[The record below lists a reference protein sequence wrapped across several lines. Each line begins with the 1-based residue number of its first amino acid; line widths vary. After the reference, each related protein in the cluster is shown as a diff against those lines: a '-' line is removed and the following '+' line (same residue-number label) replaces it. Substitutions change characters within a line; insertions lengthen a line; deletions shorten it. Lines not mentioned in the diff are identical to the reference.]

1 MNPIVFNL
9 GPLEIHAF
17 TAWIMLGA
25 ALSMALIL
33 GMAARQ
39 QRRLMPW
46 LDALIGA
53 VIGGLVGARAFH
65 VWLSWTYFSANTGEI
80 FSLSSGGLDWHGAL
94 FGGLIGASL
103 IGLVRRVPLSALMDA
118 FALAVPI
125 GAIAI
130 WQGCAA
136 ANCAYGLEVRSLAD
150 YPAWLVTESADV
162 YGTVAP
168 RLNLLPPGIILAVIL
183 FAFITTLLPYGWLRG
198 LRLWLALI
206 VYGLGMALI
215 DFFRAEY
222 VPQWF
227 GRRADQ
233 VLDLAVVLLA
243 VIMFALVALRQ
254 AALKHRVLAQTSPQE
269 VESNV

>member
-1 MNPIVFNL
+1 MNPVVFNL

-17 TAWIMLGA
+17 TAWIMLGT
-25 ALSMALIL
+25 LLGMALIL
-33 GMAARQ
+33 AVAVRQ
-39 QRRLMPW
+39 RQRLMPW

-53 VIGGLVGARAFH
+53 VIGGIIGARAFH
-65 VWLSWTYFSANTGEI
+65 VWLSWDYFSANTGEI
-80 FSLSSGGLDWHGAL
+80 LSLSSGGLDWHGAL
-94 FGGLIGASL
+94 LGGLLGAAL
-103 IGLVRRVPLSALMDA
+103 IGWLRRVPLSPLMDA
-118 FALAVPI
+118 LALAVPI
-125 GAIAI
+125 GAVAI

-150 YPAWLVTESADV
+150 YPAWMVIESADV

-168 RLNLLPPGIILAVIL
+168 RLNLSPPGIALAAIL
-183 FAFITTLLPYGWLRG
+183 FVFILILTVFGWLRG

-243 VIMFALVALRQ
+243 VILFAFVALRQ
-254 AALKHRVLAQTSPQE
+254 VTLKHRVPAIPSPQG
-269 VESNV
+269 VNSNV